1 MVVFYVQCASF
12 CVGHLHGS
20 ICAGAEVESC
30 CLSLMSGGEV
40 DLQWSKN
47 TVLGAEVEFCCL
59 SLVAGREV
67 DLQWPKNTNLV
78 YEG

>member
-1 MVVFYVQCASF
+1 M
-12 CVGHLHGS
+12 
-20 ICAGAEVESC
+20 
-30 CLSLMSGGEV
+30 

-47 TVLGAEVEFCCL
+47 TVSGAEVEFCCL
-59 SLVAGREV
+59 SLVAGGEV